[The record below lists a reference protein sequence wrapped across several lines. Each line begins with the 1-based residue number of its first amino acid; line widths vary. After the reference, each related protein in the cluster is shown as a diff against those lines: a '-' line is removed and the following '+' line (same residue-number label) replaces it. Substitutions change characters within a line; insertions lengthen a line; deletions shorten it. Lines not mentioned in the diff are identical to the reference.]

1 MEEIMNFFEDLNEV
15 VYITDMD
22 TYEIVYMNKKIREEY
37 GGYPVEHFAG
47 KKCYEVFQRNSTPC
61 KICTNHK
68 LKYGGFVEWQYY
80 NPILDKCFMLKDRMI
95 EKNGRRYRVEIA
107 LDISNQ
113 NRRNAMF
120 KEYQDMEGLANEGFR
135 LALQEDIPDK
145 SIDVIL
151 EYLGK
156 ALNGERTYV
165 VEQNEKGGDDNTYEW
180 VRKGIKPEKENLQ
193 NLSPE
198 VCAEWYQHFNEN
210 RSITIENM
218 EDIRDVFPIQYE
230 VLKRQN
236 IRALVVVPLY
246 KGKRAIGFYGID
258 NPSGISLDYA
268 ANILQIIS
276 NFIVSTLR
284 RRELYRQLKEM
295 SQYDCLTGLGNRYA
309 MNEYVEHLKDGQ
321 DMGIIYCD
329 MTGLKKINDEKGHK
343 AGDRLLVRGAESLKK
358 VFDQYAV
365 FRIGGDEFLILCAG
379 ISEALMNEKTEEL
392 KKYMQDSKVIAAV
405 GTAWQSGIETAEI
418 DGLVTEAENK
428 MYADK
433 AAYYT
438 RNGMDRRR

>member
-1 MEEIMNFFEDLNEV
+1 
-15 VYITDMD
+15 
-22 TYEIVYMNKKIREEY
+22 
-37 GGYPVEHFAG
+37 
-47 KKCYEVFQRNSTPC
+47 
-61 KICTNHK
+61 
-68 LKYGGFVEWQYY
+68 
-80 NPILDKCFMLKDRMI
+80 MLKDRMI

-236 IRALVVVPLY
+236 IRSLVVVPL
-246 KGKRAIGFYGID
+246 
-258 NPSGISLDYA
+258 
-268 ANILQIIS
+268 
-276 NFIVSTLR
+276 
-284 RRELYRQLKEM
+284 
-295 SQYDCLTGLGNRYA
+295 
-309 MNEYVEHLKDGQ
+309 
-321 DMGIIYCD
+321 
-329 MTGLKKINDEKGHK
+329 
-343 AGDRLLVRGAESLKK
+343 
-358 VFDQYAV
+358 
-365 FRIGGDEFLILCAG
+365 
-379 ISEALMNEKTEEL
+379 
-392 KKYMQDSKVIAAV
+392 
-405 GTAWQSGIETAEI
+405 
-418 DGLVTEAENK
+418 
-428 MYADK
+428 
-433 AAYYT
+433 
-438 RNGMDRRR
+438 